1 MEEHEIG
8 NIGLNWST
16 WKQIL
21 AAWGGWLL
29 DGYTTIA
36 FLLVVP
42 VLTGL
47 MFPGLGYWA
56 LVLTLAPAAFGAVA
70 RVIGSTLLGNFIG
83 DRVGRKTLLTLSI
96 LGFSLLTAS
105 IGLLPVYS
113 QVGIAAPVLLYV
125 ILFGAGL
132 FAGAEYGGGAS
143 LAMESVPR
151 KKRDIVGAFVQSG
164 FGTGY
169 FLIVFVDLIIL
180 GTLGLQNFVLYGW
193 RILFLTSVIPGLL
206 TFVVRLVSR
215 ESPVFNEMK
224 EKKEISNAP
233 AVAMVKESY
242 RRMIPVF
249 LIMTGI
255 LFINTATFSFY
266 PIFLSSTH
274 HYTFLNYS
282 QASRLDALL
291 IINFISLLGVWT
303 GGIIASNNP
312 SRRLPM
318 LIFAIAFTIP
328 SALFVYLGYTTDFN
342 VFTLVFSIQAFM
354 EAMIFSLL
362 PAFLSETFS
371 KRYRSTA
378 VGIAYNSG
386 AIIGGL
392 AWVLFLIPLGILG
405 MQYLRPLWSLELY
418 IAGIVMILGLYLAK
432 ESRTSDGDAIED

>member
-1 MEEHEIG
+1 MEERVIG

-36 FLLVVP
+36 FLLVVY
-42 VLTGL
+42 VLKNL
-47 MFPGLGYWA
+47 MFPGNLGYWA

-70 RVIGSTLLGNFIG
+70 RVIGSTLLGNYIG
-83 DRVGRKTLLTLSI
+83 DRLGRKTLLTFSI

-164 FGTGY
+164 FGAGY
-169 FLIVFVDLIIL
+169 FFIVFVNLIIL
-180 GTLGLQNFVLYGW
+180 GALGLQNFTIYGW
-193 RILFLTSVIPGLL
+193 RILLLTSLVPGLL
-206 TFVVRLVSR
+206 TFVVRLASR

-224 EKKEISNAP
+224 EKKEISKAP

-242 RRMIPVF
+242 RRMIPIF

-266 PIFLSSTH
+266 PIFLGS
-274 HYTFLNYS
+274 FLDYNS
-282 QASRLDALL
+282 ASGLDALL

-318 LIFAIAFTIP
+318 LIFAVAFTIP
-328 SALFVYLGYTTDFN
+328 SALFVYLGYTTDFYM
-342 VFTLVFSIQAFM
+342 FTLVFSIQAFM

-378 VGIAYNSG
+378 VGVVYNSG